1 MAGSELQTD
10 LSIAPYFDDYD
21 EDKQYYRILFRPSFA
36 VQARE
41 LTQIQTIL
49 QRQITRFGN
58 SIYKDGSIVEGC
70 NFSTYPRLPQMKF
83 KDSNTS
89 TLDFTTLTLNSSEV
103 SNSVLLVSNTTGV
116 RAVIFKAFTGA
127 ESVVNQGS
135 LDTNRAYLQYIKTGS
150 SGGNDVNTFLD
161 TEEQIDVYSTNQ
173 NKLEPLNPANYLG
186 KVYTLSS
193 NSSVNA
199 YGLGYGMKVGTG
211 IIYQKG
217 FFQKTLPQAF
227 MIREHGANAAGIK
240 VGFTT
245 DEYVITEITDTSLND
260 NAIGSYNYT
269 APGAHRL
276 KLVPVPI
283 SYDASNNAV
292 TIPKNFLSVLE
303 FDGGDGRIVQ
313 NKTDMQLSAIGD
325 VIARRTFEG
334 HGDFIVKPFS
344 IDVIAHE
351 ANTRAFY
358 YNTGAGIAYVDG
370 YRVELLSPR
379 RVYAKRGIDTE
390 DALGQLAT
398 INMGNFARVQNFT
411 GTIPVENIPEVML
424 INGDQEVLG
433 NNLPI
438 TNPIGGL
445 SATWVGNAN
454 IRAVVFESGSGL
466 KGTPNAQFQLYLTNI
481 RMKPGK
487 NFLNDADSFYM
498 DDATYGRAFGDFIK
512 NDAGS
517 IILYDTQ
524 LQNLLFST
532 GRNGLKRL
540 TSNTGVNDTA
550 FVYRKTITTNGG
562 ISLTSPGQVQATFT
576 LTGSDEFNY
585 GVGYLSDVNSEIPNI
600 MFKQDTVSNPIITN
614 ASKAGDNSVGAN
626 LTSTT
631 AFANGWYPGTYLKL
645 TNTSTSATGYVT
657 VRNINNSNSV
667 YVTPKSQIPPG
678 LLEVRQFWKQGTQVN
693 FTGSGNTMYVGA
705 TNSLTVNLA
714 LDPSSLAYD
723 FYAQIPIR
731 RNTANPIQKV
741 VNKNTN
747 VKIDCSTHYN
757 SSTGPWGLG
766 VVDAFY
772 LANVHVGSTA
782 GTMFDETNPDR
793 KDWFYLDS
801 GQTDDIYKHSK
812 LIVKPQYASSL
823 DATST
828 LLVKFHHFTAN
839 VTASQAGFFSV
850 DSYPIDDIN
859 TSNTQAIQT
868 AQIPVYSSVS
878 GINYDLRNHIDFR
891 PVFANTATYSTTA
904 AGATINPANNSTTLV
919 VGTGNP
925 IAIEPNANFNYNV
938 EYYLPRVDNLI
949 LNKDGALDVK
959 QGTPAVN
966 PVAPAINTSGLKLAD
981 IYVPPYPSLTF
992 IEAE

>member
-41 LTQIQTIL
+41 LTQLQTIL
-49 QRQITRFGN
+49 QRQVTRFGN

-70 NFSTYPRLPQMKF
+70 NFSTYPKLPQMKF

-89 TLDFTTLTLNSSEV
+89 TLDFATLTLNSSEV

-150 SGGNDVNTFLD
+150 SGGNDVNLFLD
-161 TEEQIDVYSTNQ
+161 TGEQIDVYSTTQ
-173 NKLEPLNPANYLG
+173 DKHEPLNPANLLG
-186 KVYTLSS
+186 SIYTLTS

-199 YGLGYGMKVGTG
+199 YGVGYGMKVGQG

-260 NAIGSYNYT
+260 NAFGSYNYT

-283 SYDASNNAV
+283 SYDAANNAV
-292 TIPKNFLSVLE
+292 VIPKNFLSVLE

-313 NKTDMQLSAIGD
+313 NKSDLQLSAIGD

-344 IDVIAHE
+344 VDVIAHE

-379 RVYAKRGIDTE
+379 RVYAKRGIDTQ
-390 DALGQLAT
+390 DARGQLAT

-445 SATWVGNAN
+445 GATWVGNAN
-454 IRAVVFESGSGL
+454 IRAVVFEPGSGL

-498 DDATYGRAFGDFIK
+498 NDATYGYAFGDFIK
-512 NDAGS
+512 NSSGS

-524 LQNLLFST
+524 LQNLLYST
-532 GRNGLKRL
+532 GRTGLKRL
-540 TSNTGVNDTA
+540 TSNTGQNATA
-550 FVYRKTITTNGG
+550 FVYRKTISTSGG
-562 ISLTSPGQVQATFT
+562 ISLTSPGQVQATFN

-600 MFKQDTVSNPIITN
+600 MFKQDTISNPIITN
-614 ASKAGDNSVGAN
+614 AAIAGDNLVGAN
-626 LTSTT
+626 ITSST
-631 AFANGWYPGTYLKL
+631 AFTNGWYPGTYLKL

-657 VRNINNSNSV
+657 VREINSSNSV
-667 YVTPKSQIPPG
+667 YVTPKNQIPPG
-678 LLEVRQFWKQGTQVN
+678 LLEVRQFFKQGTQVN
-693 FTGSGNTMYVGA
+693 FTGSGNTIYVGA
-705 TNSLTVNLA
+705 TNSLTVNLS
-714 LDPSSLAYD
+714 LDPSSLSYD
-723 FYAQIPIR
+723 FYAQVPIR
-731 RNTANPIQKV
+731 RNNAVPIQKV

-757 SSTGPWGLG
+757 GEKGPWGLG

-772 LANVHVGSTA
+772 LANVHVGSIA
-782 GTMFDETNPDR
+782 GTAFDETNPDR
-793 KDWFYLDS
+793 KDWFYIDS
-801 GQTDDIYKHSK
+801 GQTDDTYKHSK
-812 LIVKPQYASSL
+812 LIIKPQYAGSI
-823 DATST
+823 DATS
-828 LLVKFHHFTAN
+828 
-839 VTASQAGFFSV
+839 
-850 DSYPIDDIN
+850 
-859 TSNTQAIQT
+859 
-868 AQIPVYSSVS
+868 
-878 GINYDLRNHIDFR
+878 
-891 PVFANTATYSTTA
+891 
-904 AGATINPANNSTTLV
+904 
-919 VGTGNP
+919 
-925 IAIEPNANFNYNV
+925 
-938 EYYLPRVDNLI
+938 
-949 LNKDGALDVK
+949 
-959 QGTPAVN
+959 
-966 PVAPAINTSGLKLAD
+966 
-981 IYVPPYPSLTF
+981 
-992 IEAE
+992 

>member
-10 LSIAPYFDDYD
+10 LSVAPYFDDYN
-21 EDKQYYRILFRPSFA
+21 EDNQYYRILFRPSVA

-41 LTQIQTIL
+41 LTQLQTIL
-49 QRQITRFGN
+49 QKQITRFGN

-70 NFSTYPRLPQMKF
+70 NFSTYPKLPQMKF
-83 KDSNTS
+83 KDSNTT
-89 TLDFTTLTLNSSEV
+89 TLDFSTLTLNSSEV

-116 RAVIFKAFTGA
+116 RAVIFRAFSGA
-127 ESVVNQGS
+127 ESVIGQGS
-135 LDTNRAYLQYIKTGS
+135 LDTNRAYLQYIKTGI
-150 SGGNDVNTFLD
+150 SGGADVNLFLD
-161 TEEQIDVYSTNQ
+161 NGEKIDVYSTNQ
-173 NKLEPLNPANYLG
+173 GKHEPLNPANYLG
-186 KVYTLSS
+186 AIYTLTS
-193 NSSVNA
+193 NTSVNA
-199 YGLGYGMKVGTG
+199 YGIGYGLKVGQG

-227 MIREHGANAAGIK
+227 MIREHSANAAGIK
-240 VGFTT
+240 VGFST
-245 DEYVITEITDTSLND
+245 DEYVITEVTDPSLND

-283 SYDASNNAV
+283 SFDASNNAV

-313 NKTDMQLSAIGD
+313 NKTDLQLSAIGD

-334 HGDFIVKPFS
+334 HGDFIVKPFTV
-344 IDVIAHE
+344 DVVAHE

-370 YRVELLSPR
+370 YRVELNSPR
-379 RVYAKRGIDTE
+379 RVYAKRAIDTQ
-390 DALGQLAT
+390 DARGQLAT
-398 INMGNFARVQNFT
+398 VNMGNFARVQNFA

-438 TNPIGGL
+438 TNPIGGIGA
-445 SATWVGNAN
+445 SWVGNAN
-454 IRAVVFESGSGL
+454 IRAIVFEPGSGL
-466 KGTPNAQFQLYLTNI
+466 KGTPNAQYQVYLTNI
-481 RMKPGK
+481 RMKAGK

-498 DDATYGRAFGDFIK
+498 NDATYGRAFGDFIK
-512 NDAGS
+512 NTSGS
-517 IILYDTQ
+517 VILYDTQ

-540 TSNTGVNDTA
+540 TSNAGVNDTS
-550 FVYRKTITTNGG
+550 FIYRKTLPTSGG
-562 ISLTSPGQVQATFT
+562 ISLTAPGQVQATFT

-585 GVGYLSDVNSEIPNI
+585 GVGYLSDINSEIPNI
-600 MFKQDTVSNPIITN
+600 MFKQDTFSNPIITN
-614 ASKAGDNSVGAN
+614 AFNAGENSVGAN
-626 LTSTT
+626 ITSTS
-631 AFANGWYPGTYLKL
+631 AFTNGWYPGTYLKL
-645 TNTSTSATGYVT
+645 TNTTSSATGYVT
-657 VRNINNSNSV
+657 VRAINSSNSV

-693 FTGSGNTMYVGA
+693 FTGSGNTIYVGA

-747 VKIDCSTHYN
+747 VKLDCSTHYN
-757 SSTGPWGLG
+757 TFKGPWGLG
-766 VVDAFY
+766 VVDVFK
-772 LANVHVGSTA
+772 LANVHVGSKT
-782 GTMFDETNPDR
+782 GTSFAESNPDR
-793 KDWFYLDS
+793 SDWFYIES
-801 GQTDDIYKHSK
+801 GQTDDTYKHSK
-812 LIVKPQYASSL
+812 LIIKPQYAGSL

-850 DSYPIDDIN
+850 DSYPIDDAN
-859 TSNTQAIQT
+859 TENTQAIAT
-868 AQIPVYSSVS
+868 AQIPIYTDTHSLS
-878 GINYDLRNHIDFR
+878 YDLRNYIDFR
-891 PVFANTATYSTTA
+891 NVLAGTANVTPVIAD
-904 AGATINPANNSTTLV
+904 ATINPANNLSTFITSS
-919 VGTGNP
+919 GTS
-925 IAIEPNANFNYNV
+925 IMIEPNSNFEYNV
-938 EYYLPRVDNLI
+938 EYYLPRRDILV
-949 LNKDGALDVK
+949 LNKDGSLDVK
-959 QGTPAVN
+959 YGIPSTKPQLPALN
-966 PVAPAINTSGLKLAD
+966 KSGIQLAD
-981 IYVPPYPSLTF
+981 ITVPPYPSLTF
-992 IEAE
+992 SEAE